1 MLRQICLEKQPR
13 KITGAFRKH
22 SNNNTNI
29 DNSHIG
35 KSVKKQYPC
44 YPLTNLLRRQL
55 ALLSGN
61 DLIVSRKRKSLVE
74 FNLQGYIFI
83 FRKNT
88 QNCSLRT
95 FVCVLKHSYLVW
107 LYYSTKLKVSQLQ
120 YRYITDMKI
129 AFLVNFQWFCL
140 LSYCNKRLLQSRKY
154 FYRKRTIKV

>member
-1 MLRQICLEKQPR
+1 MFRKTTE
-13 KITGAFRKH
+13 KITGAYRKH

-29 DNSHIG
+29 DNNHIE
-35 KSVKKQYPC
+35 KSVKKHYPC

-55 ALLSGN
+55 VRLSGN

-107 LYYSTKLKVSQLQ
+107 LYYSTKKLSSQLQ

-129 AFLVNFQWFCL
+129 AFSVNFQWFCL
-140 LSYCNKRLLQSRKY
+140 LSYCNKRLLQSRKH